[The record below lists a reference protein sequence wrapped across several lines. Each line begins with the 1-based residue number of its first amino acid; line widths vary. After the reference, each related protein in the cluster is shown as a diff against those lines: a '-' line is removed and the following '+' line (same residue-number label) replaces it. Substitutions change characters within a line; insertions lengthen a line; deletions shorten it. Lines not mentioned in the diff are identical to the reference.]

1 MNSNKLKDGVSVKEI
16 ENFAKKHRFEVFF
29 CVSFVLACF
38 FTFVFFTAW
47 SLVFAV
53 IGAIIGVAMS
63 PGVDRLI
70 KVSIRFV
77 LKQERTTQI
86 ILAVVGWVLSIF
98 LPPLIF
104 MLIGLAGGK
113 SLIKV
118 ANEINMQTP
127 GS

>member
-38 FTFVFFTAW
+38 FTFVFFAAW

-53 IGAIIGVAMS
+53 LGGIVGVAMS
-63 PGVDRLI
+63 AGVDRLL

-127 GS
+127 GN